1 MNPSRQSTDA
11 PATEQETS
19 AAAGASGSRPPARR
33 RRGHVAIGTIQMGAL
48 LGVVGLAVVA
58 GAILVD
64 NTSVPG
70 WIDGLAIGAGS
81 VILTLLVVFN
91 GARARRI
98 HRGG

>member
-1 MNPSRQSTDA
+1 MSPSRQSTDA
-11 PATEQETS
+11 PATEHETS
-19 AAAGASGSRPPARR
+19 TPPAASGARAPARR
-33 RRGHVAIGTIQMGAL
+33 RRGHIAIGTIQMGAL
-48 LGVVGLAVVA
+48 LGVVALAVVA

-81 VILTLLVVFN
+81 VILTLVVVFN

-98 HRGG
+98 HRSG

>member
-1 MNPSRQSTDA
+1 
-11 PATEQETS
+11 
-19 AAAGASGSRPPARR
+19 
-33 RRGHVAIGTIQMGAL
+33 MGAL
-48 LGVVGLAVVA
+48 LGVVALAVVA

-81 VILTLLVVFN
+81 VILTLVVVFN

-98 HRGG
+98 HRSG

>member
-1 MNPSRQSTDA
+1 MSERHQSADA
-11 PATEQETS
+11 PATEHETS
-19 AAAGASGSRPPARR
+19 APATASGSRPPARR

-48 LGVVGLAVVA
+48 LGVVGLAVIA

-81 VILTLLVVFN
+81 VILTLVVVFN
-91 GARARRI
+91 GRRARRV
-98 HRGG
+98 HRGA